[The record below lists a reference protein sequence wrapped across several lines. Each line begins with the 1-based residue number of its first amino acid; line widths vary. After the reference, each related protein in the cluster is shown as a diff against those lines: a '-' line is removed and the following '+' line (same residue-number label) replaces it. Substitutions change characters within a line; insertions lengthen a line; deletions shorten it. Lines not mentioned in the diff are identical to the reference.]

1 MFIIINMF
9 IMLIVIFHV
18 CTDVVDTHIS
28 DTHKVDKEQDMGE
41 KKV

>member
-1 MFIIINMF
+1 
-9 IMLIVIFHV
+9 MLIVILHV